1 MMARE
6 PGTGRG
12 EPPGA
17 ARGAARV
24 RRLRRARNGA
34 IRAPRRA
41 SLAVSL
47 AVLACGPGGSLDAP
61 APSPIVDGPVDS
73 LPALPVSLVDAPI
86 TYDIAPALAALEA
99 AVPRRLGNIN
109 VRRRS
114 ATNRRVNTAFAAE
127 RAPFTVRFD
136 GNTVRVGT
144 VLEYQG
150 HGWYDAGLGA
160 DLHGSCGLGVER
172 PRAIIEIATTLR
184 MTPDW
189 KLRGRSVLTRV
200 APFSAERRDQCQV
213 TVFKIDV
220 TDRVINAARSEIDKR
235 LVVLDR
241 RIAGID
247 MRTRVEQ
254 WWRALQRPIRLADSV
269 WLLLEP
275 RGVHLG
281 PITGSARTV
290 AVDVGLSGEPRVVT
304 GPRPPD
310 DTIALPPLEREREK
324 HAQSLHVLLEGEL
337 GYDVANAVLRKNLVG
352 KRFRR
357 GARWIIVR
365 DARLAGIGGG
375 RVSLALRF
383 DGAASGLVYF
393 VGTPRYDAAT
403 RQVHVPDIE
412 YDVRSAD
419 MLVRGLEWLRRTDVQ
434 SFLRAR
440 ARFPVADLVE
450 RARERLERGMNRP
463 LGQNA
468 TLVATVATGDV
479 LAVRATPRAILVRA
493 SANGNAR
500 LEINR
505 IPALTRR

>member
-1 MMARE
+1 MVVQRFMISI
-6 PGTGRG
+6 
-12 EPPGA
+12 
-17 ARGAARV
+17 RV
-24 RRLRRARNGA
+24 RQHSRAGRCARRAG
-34 IRAPRRA
+34 RRLSSAA
-41 SLAVSL
+41 SLVA
-47 AVLACGPGGSLDAP
+47 LACGPGGSLDAP
-61 APSPIVDGPVDS
+61 APAPIADGAADS
-73 LPALPVSLVDAPI
+73 LPTLPLSLVDAPI
-86 TYDIAPALAALEA
+86 TYDLGPALAALEA
-99 AVPRRLGNIN
+99 AVPRRLGDIN

-127 RAPFTVRFD
+127 REPFTVRFD

-150 HGWYDAGLGA
+150 HGWYDAALGA
-160 DLHGSCGLGVER
+160 DLHGSCGLGAER
-172 PRAIIEIATTLR
+172 PRAVVEIATTLR

-189 KLRGRSVLTRV
+189 KLRARSVLTRV
-200 APFSAERRDQCQV
+200 APFSDARRDQCKV

-220 TDRVINAARSEIDKR
+220 TDRVINAARSVIDRR
-235 LVVLDR
+235 LVALDR
-241 RIAGID
+241 KIASVD
-247 MRTRVEQ
+247 VRTRMER
-254 WWRALQRPIRLADSV
+254 WWGLLQRPIRLADSV

-290 AVDVGLSGEPRVVT
+290 SVDVGLSGEPRIIT

-310 DTIALPPLEREREK
+310 GTLELPPLEQERGQ

-337 GYDVANAVLRKNLVG
+337 GYDVANAMLRKNLTG
-352 KRFRR
+352 KRIRR
-357 GARWIIVR
+357 GARWITIR

-393 VGTPRYDAAT
+393 VGTPRYDRAT
-403 RQVHVPDIE
+403 RQVYVPDLE
-412 YDVRSAD
+412 YDVSSAD
-419 MLVRGLEWLRRTDVQ
+419 LLVRGLEWLRRSDVQ
-434 SFLRAR
+434 SFLLAR

-450 RARERLERGMNRP
+450 SARERLERGMNRQ

-493 SANGNAR
+493 SANGDAR
-500 LEINR
+500 LEIDR
-505 IPALTRR
+505 IPALSHQ